1 MKTVIG
7 TFLKVCCV
15 CAALLPSVSYGWIDL
30 MKVWK
35 GEVRLWDM
43 SPREVRKQVVSES
56 VLSIPDDSSI
66 TVNTS
71 SYFGSFTSDSSYNQL
86 ISLWY
91 WKGEKDPSDKRK
103 KAWVELWRGN
113 DSVDKVRSLVGQ
125 FTGAED
131 ELGDMRP
138 VKITMILG
146 ADKLSLLES
155 ESRSRKTYTNDS
167 KNSDNSQ
174 NSDSRNRE
182 TPLTPQQIAAE
193 EKQNMR
199 IVESCAKKITESTG
213 VVGKAIKTTRPADAA
228 GREYSGILW
237 KGENCVLLLEKVFI
251 RKRLEYVMFT
261 YAKDEA
267 GLKYM
272 TPTEVQKEPSLLEL
286 KKNVTEEEGLVKVNN
301 VPPLAIYG
309 RMHSEDELGSVLD
322 CLYRYHHLGI
332 EGMGESLKTSLWRY
346 DEINADK
353 GKYITHSLN
362 LSRWLESRHRTSC
375 GFEELWND
383 SPGKVDSVKINK
395 WRTLVLTNLRKGYP
409 VIYCKNDEKWQLIV
423 GFLRKEDK
431 VYFKSDLQEDGTDVV
446 EGKKFRD
453 IVSECCAMYAFIPG
467 GGRGSRKE
475 RRGRV
480 IGNTSNLQTTW

>member
-1 MKTVIG
+1 M
-7 TFLKVCCV
+7 
-15 CAALLPSVSYGWIDL
+15 A
-30 MKVWK
+30 
-35 GEVRLWDM
+35 
-43 SPREVRKQVVSES
+43 
-56 VLSIPDDSSI
+56 
-66 TVNTS
+66 
-71 SYFGSFTSDSSYNQL
+71 
-86 ISLWY
+86 
-91 WKGEKDPSDKRK
+91 
-103 KAWVELWRGN
+103 
-113 DSVDKVRSLVGQ
+113 
-125 FTGAED
+125 
-131 ELGDMRP
+131 
-138 VKITMILG
+138 
-146 ADKLSLLES
+146 KLSDE
-155 ESRSRKTYTNDS
+155 
-167 KNSDNSQ
+167 
-174 NSDSRNRE
+174 
-182 TPLTPQQIAAE
+182 QIAAE

-199 IVESCAKKITESTG
+199 IVESCATKITESTG

-261 YAKDEA
+261 YAKDET

-480 IGNTSNLQTTW
+480 IGNTSNLQPTW